1 MASQAT
7 GAAAPL
13 LMTLVTATL
22 PSTQIACSGGDVAEA
37 DEARRKVPPDRVDSR
52 LRLDTGGRRRPDKAR
67 TCWTCH
73 EPGIRRVHDG
83 DRVVDVVGFQA

>member
-22 PSTQIACSGGDVAEA
+22 PSRQIACYGGDVAEA
-37 DEARRKVPPDRVDSR
+37 DESRRKVPPDRADSL
-52 LRLDTGGRRRPDKAR
+52 LRLDTGGRRRP
-67 TCWTCH
+67 
-73 EPGIRRVHDG
+73 E
-83 DRVVDVVGFQA
+83 